1 MKIYAVGVG
10 NAFSMRNYHQS
21 FLLEEKADLME
32 QFVMVYKLKSINNE
46 ISFSLNQVKVIV
58 DAKTAS
64 YRYILFQ
71 YMATTTWPVPKTRNY

>member
-46 ISFSLNQVKVIV
+46 ISFSLN
-58 DAKTAS
+58 
-64 YRYILFQ
+64 
-71 YMATTTWPVPKTRNY
+71 